1 MAEHLPRRT
10 DSPHNTERDIDLDA
24 ARRARDV
31 VEADQDDFLIL
42 TGSYSIEALTHGNIS
57 HNDVDTNVFTK
68 KIPRAIARVGLQL
81 SRPDVLPGGSH
92 IEGTKPDRLEYGIQ
106 SVAASSRKLE
116 LQFIEVEDV
125 EEHEDGAD
133 FWLPSQDGR
142 EVVVPTV
149 NRTLQMDNGDSLNFR
164 VKTLPFAIATW
175 ALRISGVAEA
185 QKRAVRQTD
194 IDHFAFL
201 ANSPHEKD
209 EVVEAMH
216 RHPQMPADHSAHDAL
231 EIALRKANL

>member
-1 MAEHLPRRT
+1 MAEYLPRRV
-10 DSPHNTERDIDLDA
+10 DPSYDTERDTDLNA

-31 VEADQDDFLIL
+31 VEAEQDDFLIL
-42 TGSYSIEALTHGNIS
+42 TGSYSIEALTNGNIS

-68 KIPRAIARVGLQL
+68 NVPRAIARVGLQL
-81 SRPDVLPGGSH
+81 STPDILPGSSP
-92 IEGTKPDRLEYGIQ
+92 IKGTRADRLEYDIQ
-106 SVAASSRKLE
+106 GPASDNRKLE
-116 LQFIEVEDV
+116 LQFVEIEDV
-125 EEHEDGAD
+125 DEHEDGAD
-133 FWLPSQDGR
+133 FWLPSRDGR
-142 EVVVPTV
+142 EIVVPTV
-149 NRTLQMDNGDSLNFR
+149 NHTLQRDNGESLNFR
-164 VKTLPFAIATW
+164 VKTLPFTIATW

-201 ANSPHEKD
+201 ANSPHETD
-209 EVVEAMH
+209 EVVEAMQ